1 MSVRLKSRPAGRMLG
16 ASVAVAA
23 LLWANPSLAQ
33 DAAATST
40 AIPDNAVVTVK
51 MLVEEGI
58 ISPEKGAALARRAAQ
73 AQAEAAQARA
83 ASAQAAAAPG
93 EPGAAVATLTPPPA
107 GTVRVPYV
115 PETVRAQIKDELRE
129 EVLAQAKEEHWAA
142 PGEAA
147 PDWVRNV
154 RLTGDLRFRSASD
167 LYSKTNSNQ
176 IVNVPEFNAT
186 GPHDITSGA
195 PFAVPLL
202 NATNNR
208 LSKFQIRARIGLEAT
223 IADRFQVGF
232 QLATGDTPGPIST
245 NATLMGGLRKRDVW
259 LQLAYAKGEIVPGLT
274 AWVGRF
280 DNPLTTTDLLYDP
293 DLAFDG
299 AAGQI
304 DVAKILGHSDDFMF
318 ALRGGAFPLDPG
330 DDNFPSRAFN
340 KRNFRD
346 RYIFAGQVEV
356 GKTFAG
362 GIETR
367 LAGAYHDFTYMRGH
381 VSDPCDVYSL
391 DVASTFC
398 STDALVPVNP
408 TKGNTLMFLRT
419 FDTSQQGSAP
429 LFEPQLLGLKY
440 AFRVL
445 DINGSVAV
453 PISDR
458 VRAKLT
464 GNFLHNFGVDPQN
477 DCKEGPTGGPINNVS
492 GIVCGTG
499 ATGRWIG
506 SNEGWGGYFSIG
518 YPELFTI
525 NPRRA
530 DRGAWAINAGYKR
543 LGSDAVPDAFTDS
556 DFRLGGTNAKGYFI
570 GGAWAPYRNVVLGAR
585 WLSSNQI
592 VGDPFAIDVLQLDLN
607 LAF

>member
-1 MSVRLKSRPAGRMLG
+1 MGNSLG

-23 LLWANPSLAQ
+23 LLWSTPSWAQ
-33 DAAATST
+33 QAAATPSQT
-40 AIPDNAVVTVK
+40 TSSDSAMVNLVRL
-51 MLVEEGI
+51 LVEQGVLT
-58 ISPEKGAALARRAAQ
+58 SDKGNALMAQ
-73 AQAEAAQARA
+73 AQAEAAHVRA
-83 ASAQAAAAPG
+83 ANASAASTATAPG
-93 EPGAAVATLTPPPA
+93 QAGSAVAALTPPPA

-115 PETVRAQIKDELRE
+115 PETVRAQIRDEIRQD
-129 EVLAQAKEEHWAA
+129 VLAQAKAEHWAA
-142 PGEAA
+142 PDQAA
-147 PDWVRNV
+147 PNWIKNV

-167 LYSKTNSNQ
+167 FYAKTNSNQ

-202 NATNNR
+202 NATNDR

-223 IADRFQVGF
+223 IADRFQLGF
-232 QLATGDTPGPIST
+232 QLATGDNPGPIST
-245 NATLMGGLRKRDVW
+245 NSTLMGGLRKRDIW
-259 LQLAYAKGEIVPGLT
+259 LQLAYARGELIPGVT
-274 AWVGRF
+274 AIVGRF
-280 DNPLTTTDLLYDP
+280 DNPLTSTDLMYDP

-299 AAGQI
+299 AAGELN
-304 DVAKILGHSDDFMF
+304 VAKIFGHDDDFLF
-318 ALRGGAFPLDPG
+318 AIRGGAFPLEPG
-330 DDNFPSRAFN
+330 DDNFPSRSFH

-346 RYIFAGQVEV
+346 QYIFSGQVEI
-356 GKTFAG
+356 GKKFAG
-362 GIETR
+362 GIDAR
-367 LAGAYHDFTYMRGH
+367 LAGAFHNFRYLRGH

-398 STDALVPVNP
+398 STDALVPISP

-445 DINGSVAV
+445 DINGSVSV
-453 PISDR
+453 PIADG
-458 VRAKLT
+458 VQAKLT

-477 DCKEGPTGGPINNVS
+477 NCAEGPTGGPINNVS
-492 GIVCGTG
+492 GTVCGTG

-506 SNEGWGGYFSIG
+506 SNEAWGGYFSIG
-518 YPELFTI
+518 HPELFTI
-525 NPRRA
+525 NPRKA
-530 DRGAWAINAGYKR
+530 GRGAWAVNAGYKR

-556 DFRLGGTNAKGYFI
+556 DFHLGGTNAKGYFI
-570 GGAWAPYRNVVLGAR
+570 GGAFAPYDNVTIGAR
-585 WLSSNQI
+585 WLSANEI
-592 VGDPFAIDVLQLDLN
+592 VGDPFAIDVLQLDLS

>member
-1 MSVRLKSRPAGRMLG
+1 MLCV
-16 ASVAVAA
+16 SVAAAA
-23 LLWANPSLAQ
+23 LLWATPSLAQ
-33 DAAATST
+33 QATTQPAPSDS
-40 AIPDNAVVTVK
+40 AMVNLVRL
-51 MLVEEGI
+51 LVEQGVLTR
-58 ISPEKGAALARRAAQ
+58 EKGDALMAQ
-73 AQAEAAQARA
+73 AQAEASQARA
-83 ASAQAAAAPG
+83 AQVAAAP
-93 EPGAAVATLTPPPA
+93 AAPVAGPPPAAMASLTPPPA

-115 PETVRAQIKDELRE
+115 PETVRTQIRDELRQ
-129 EVLAQAKEEHWAA
+129 EVLAQAKREGWATPA
-142 PGEAA
+142 TAA
-147 PDWVRNV
+147 PDWVKNV
-154 RLTGDLRFRSASD
+154 RLSGDLRFRSASQF
-167 LYSKTNSNQ
+167 YARTNSNQ
-176 IVNVPEFNAT
+176 IVNVAEFNAT

-202 NATNNR
+202 NATNDR
-208 LSKFQIRARIGLEAT
+208 LSEFQVRARIGLEAT

-232 QLATGDTPGPIST
+232 QLATGDDASPIST

-259 LQLAYAKGEIVPGLT
+259 LQLAYAKGELVPGVS

-280 DNPLTTTDLLYDP
+280 ESPFSSTDLLYDP

-299 AAGQI
+299 AAGQV
-304 DVAKILGHSDDFMF
+304 DVAKVLGRKDFTFM
-318 ALRGGAFPLDPG
+318 LRGGAFPLEPG
-330 DDNFPSRAFN
+330 DDNFPSLQFN

-346 RYIFAGQVEV
+346 RYIFSGQVEI

-362 GIETR
+362 GVETR

-381 VSDPCDVYSL
+381 VSDPCDVYTL

-419 FDTSQQGSAP
+419 FDTSQQGSSP

-440 AFRVL
+440 AFRLL
-445 DINGSVAV
+445 DVNGSVTV
-453 PISDR
+453 PISDS

-464 GNFLHNFGVDPQN
+464 GDFIHNFGVDPQN
-477 DCKEGPTGGPINNVS
+477 NCKEGPSGGPINNVS
-492 GIVCGTG
+492 DVVCGTG

-506 SNEGWGGYFSIG
+506 SAEAWGGYFSIG
-518 YPELFTI
+518 YPSLFGT
-525 NPRRA
+525 NVRRA

-556 DFRLGGTNAKGYFI
+556 DFHMGGTNAKGYFI
-570 GGAWAPYRNVVLGAR
+570 GGAWAPYKNVVLGAR
-585 WLSSNQI
+585 WLSANQI